1 MRKILK
7 ILLPLVEILFFALAV
22 LFAVILIPSL
32 DKKVADWFQR
42 PLKPLEEQK
51 DVLMINVDDAS
62 IDSIGV
68 WPFGRDVYAG
78 MMYALKD
85 FDTEA
90 VVYDLSFLDK
100 SQRKVDEAYL
110 SEELPVKIDETFES
124 INGEIATVM
133 GGFSDR
139 SLGAKDAESCA
150 ESLLT
155 RTEEAKNSLSEAVAS
170 TVKDVDSILADSI
183 QFFGSTYLTLTIDDA
198 YPVEDEEQKSYIAEY
213 ISLKNVVDDGDTL
226 TYDYK
231 GVMPAIHSFMTRA
244 NSAGFVNAPPDKDG
258 YLRRLPIVLKYD
270 GKYYGQLTLV
280 PILKRFGNPEVHV
293 SNKYVTLKGA
303 KLSDGSVK
311 DIKIPRDEKGMLI
324 VKYPPKKYSE
334 YNSISLWN
342 IYRLYLLD
350 NNIYKNIKAMSE
362 SGLFELWDGDDP
374 VNLYESAQYIKDW
387 LCKNPEDKENDLTY
401 ENYTALR
408 TKYYENVTNYLNGDQ
423 ENLLKAQYP
432 DDADYIAETF
442 TTMREQFKD
451 LEDSHKDVKEKVTG
465 AICIIGTN
473 ATSTTDFGLNQY
485 QQAYPNPGV
494 HYTMANQ
501 LLTQD
506 FIDDSPWW
514 VSVIIAAVVCLFY
527 SMLAIRIKS
536 TAKQIFFGLFTVILT
551 LGSLYAY
558 FYVTKQYVGV
568 VIPLLTIL
576 LAFATTTIVSYLSA
590 SSEKKFITNA
600 FSQCLSKEV
609 VNDIVANPDS
619 FKLGGQTLEMT
630 AMFTDIQKFS
640 GFSELL
646 TAGQLVALLNY
657 YLTKMSDI
665 IMNERGTVDKYEGD
679 AIIALVGAPVPM
691 DDHAARACAAAIKMK
706 KSELL
711 MNKEI
716 QNIASKPKPD
726 TMDDELYDA
735 FKIMIANKRTLFTR
749 IGLNSGEM
757 VAGYMGSENKKNY
770 TMMGN
775 NVNLASRLEGVNKQY
790 STGGILISEATRNML
805 GDRFVVRSLDRV
817 RVVNVNTPI
826 RLYELVE
833 EKTYAD
839 EFLLKYMELWE
850 KVMSLFEAKKY
861 SEALEGFKKLSEK
874 KPDDKVAKYYIS
886 LLEKFFIK
894 GTYPQEKDDFG
905 VAYNPEDGVFKLLQK

>member
-1 MRKILK
+1 MKNVWK
-7 ILLPLVEILFFALAV
+7 VLVPVIELV
-22 LFAVILIPSL
+22 LFALVVLLAVIFVPSL
-32 DKKVADWFQR
+32 DKKVADLFQR
-42 PLKPLEEQK
+42 PLKPLEESH
-51 DVLMINVDDAS
+51 DVIMINVDDAS
-62 IDSIGV
+62 IDSIGT

-78 MMYALKD
+78 MMDALKD

-100 SQRKVDEAYL
+100 SQRKVDEEYL
-110 SEELPVKIDETFES
+110 SEELPAKIDETFDS
-124 INGEIATVM
+124 VNSEIAEVL
-133 GGFSDR
+133 GGFADKSVSSD
-139 SLGAKDAESCA
+139 DAETA
-150 ESLLT
+150 AGQLLSL
-155 RTEEAKNSLSEAVAS
+155 TEDAKNALSEAVS
-170 TVKDVDSILADSI
+170 SSVKDVDAILADAI
-183 QFFGSTYLTLTIDDA
+183 QFFDNTYLTLTIDDA
-198 YPVEDEEQKSYIAEY
+198 YPIADEEQKSYLAEY
-213 ISLKNVVDDGDTL
+213 IALKNVVDDGDTL

-231 GVMPAIHSFMTRA
+231 GVMPAIHGFMTRA
-244 NSAGFVNAPPDKDG
+244 RSAGFVNAPPDKDG
-258 YLRRLPIVLKYD
+258 YLRRLPILLKYE
-270 GKYYGQLTLV
+270 GNYYGQLTLV
-280 PILKRFGNPEVHV
+280 PILRRFGNPEIHA
-293 SNKYVTLKGA
+293 SNKFITLKECKMA
-303 KLSDGSVK
+303 DGSQK
-311 DIKIPRDEKGMLI
+311 DIQIPRDESGMLI

-334 YNSISLWN
+334 YNSISLWD
-342 IYRLYLLD
+342 IYRLSLLD
-350 NNIYKNIKAMSE
+350 ENLYKNIVALSE
-362 SGLFELWDGDDP
+362 SGLFDLWDGDDP
-374 VNLYESAQYIKDW
+374 ANLYESAKYIKGY
-387 LCKNPEDKENDLTY
+387 LAENAEDAENDVTY
-401 ENYTALR
+401 QNYASLR
-408 TKYYENVTNYLNGDQ
+408 AQFYGAVKAFLESDQ
-423 ENLLKAQYP
+423 ENLLAEQYEE
-432 DDADYIAETF
+432 DADYIHETF
-442 TTMREQFKD
+442 VTMRELFSNI
-451 LEDSHKDVKEKVTG
+451 EASRAEVREKVSG
-465 AICIIGTN
+465 AICIVGTN

-501 LLTQD
+501 LLSQD

-514 VSVIIAAVVCLFY
+514 ISVAIAAVLCLVY
-527 SMLAIRIKS
+527 SIFALKIKS
-536 TAKQIFFGLFTVILT
+536 TGKQILFGVCAILLT
-551 LGSLYAY
+551 LAALFAY

-568 VIPLLTIL
+568 VVPILTL
-576 LAFATTTIVSYLSA
+576 VLSFATTTIVNYLSA

-609 VNDIVANPDS
+609 VDDIVANPDS

-691 DDHAARACAAAIKMK
+691 TDHASRACSAAIKMK
-706 KSELL
+706 KSEIL
-711 MNKEI
+711 MNQEI
-716 QNIASKPKPD
+716 KRIVTQPKPD
-726 TMDDELYDA
+726 DMEEDLYDA
-735 FKIMIANKRTLFTR
+735 FKILVENGREIFTR

-790 STGGILISEATRNML
+790 STGGIMISEATRNML

-826 RLYELVE
+826 RLYELVD
-833 EKTYAD
+833 EKSAASRFTIQ
-839 EFLLKYMELWE
+839 YMELWE
-850 KVMSLFEAKKY
+850 KTMALFETKRY
-861 SEALEGFKKLSEK
+861 SVALQAFKKLSEK
-874 KPDDKVAKYYIS
+874 NPRDNVAKYYS
-886 LLEKFFIK
+886 FLLEQFFVK